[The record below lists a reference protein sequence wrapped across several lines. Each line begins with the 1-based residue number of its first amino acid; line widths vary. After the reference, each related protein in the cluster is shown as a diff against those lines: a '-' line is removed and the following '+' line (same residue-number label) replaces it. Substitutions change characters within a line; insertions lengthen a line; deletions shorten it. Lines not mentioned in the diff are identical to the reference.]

1 MSVFHYKRNYNLLD
15 ILIVKKSVYKRIIIL
30 GIILRL
36 GILVGSYFDLVQVP
50 EPKITNSDLHGCP
63 PSPRWLVLRR
73 AGEAACPGTG

>member
-50 EPKITNSDLHGCP
+50 EP
-63 PSPRWLVLRR
+63 
-73 AGEAACPGTG
+73 

>member
-1 MSVFHYKRNYNLLD
+1 MFHCKRNYNLLD

-50 EPKITNSDLHGCP
+50 EP
-63 PSPRWLVLRR
+63 
-73 AGEAACPGTG
+73 